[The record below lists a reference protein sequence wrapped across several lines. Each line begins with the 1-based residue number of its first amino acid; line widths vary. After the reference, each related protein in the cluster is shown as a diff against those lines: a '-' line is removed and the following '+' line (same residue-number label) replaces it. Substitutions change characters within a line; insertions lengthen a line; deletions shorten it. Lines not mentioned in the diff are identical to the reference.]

1 MTRRERVLAYGML
14 VPAFV
19 AVAALV
25 AWPIYVIAQI
35 SLRPGRSLDFSRL
48 LNQPLGSGN
57 FERVLGDPATLQA
70 FFNSLVYTG
79 GTIAP
84 AFLFGLVTALLF
96 NKQFP
101 ARRWLRSLLLM
112 PWAVPGV
119 IVSINF
125 LWLLDASYGVINY
138 LLRCLGL
145 LSSDLAWYVNTDT
158 AMLAVILP
166 TVWKSFPFFTI
177 TILAALQSIPD
188 SQYEAARVD
197 GGNPWQIFR
206 YVTWPG
212 ISGPAYLA
220 LVLNALWTFREFDII
235 YAATGGGPARA
246 TETLGILVYLEA
258 FSHFRMGTAAALG
271 VFMVAIAAVLV
282 MLGLRGIRESRL

>member
-14 VPAFV
+14 VPAFA

-35 SLRPGRSLDFSRL
+35 SLRPGRSLDFSRVL
-48 LNQPLGSGN
+48 SQPLGMGN
-57 FERVLGDPATLQA
+57 FERIFSDAATLHA
-70 FFNSLVYTG
+70 FLNSLIYTG

-84 AFLFGLVTALLF
+84 AFLFGMLAALLF
-96 NKQFP
+96 NREFP
-101 ARRWLRSLLLM
+101 ARRWLRSLMLV

-119 IVSINF
+119 IVSVNF
-125 LWLLDASYGVINY
+125 LWLLDASYGVVNY

-145 LSSDLAWYVNTDT
+145 LSTDLAWYVNTDT
-158 AMLAVILP
+158 AILAVIVP
-166 TVWKSFPFFTI
+166 TVWKSFPFFAI

-188 SQYEAARVD
+188 SHYEAAKVD
-197 GGNPWQIFR
+197 GASPWQIFR

-212 ISGPAYLA
+212 IRGPAYLA

-271 VFMVAIAAVLV
+271 VVMVAIAAVLV
-282 MLGLRGIRESRL
+282 TLGLRGIRESRL

>member
-1 MTRRERVLAYGML
+1 MTRRERALAYGML

-25 AWPIYVIAQI
+25 AWPVYVIAQI
-35 SLRPGRSLDFSRL
+35 SLRPGRSLDFSRV
-48 LNQPLGSGN
+48 LNQPLGTGN
-57 FERVLGDPATLQA
+57 FERIFGDPATLHA
-70 FFNSLVYTG
+70 LVNSLIYTS

-125 LWLLDASYGVINY
+125 LWLLDASYGVVNY

-188 SQYEAARVD
+188 SQYEAAKVD
-197 GGNPWQIFR
+197 GANPWQTFR

-235 YAATGGGPARA
+235 FASTGGGPARA

-271 VFMVAIAAVLV
+271 AVMVAIAAVLV

>member
-1 MTRRERVLAYGML
+1 MTQRERVLAYGML

-35 SLRPGRSLDFSRL
+35 SLRPGRSLDFSRV
-48 LNQPLGSGN
+48 LNQPLGTGN
-57 FERVLGDPATLQA
+57 FERIFGDAATLNA
-70 FFNSLVYTG
+70 LGNSLVYTA

-84 AFLFGLVTALLF
+84 AFLFGLLAALLF
-96 NKQFP
+96 NRQFP
-101 ARRWLRSLLLM
+101 ARRWLRSLMLM

-125 LWLLDASYGVINY
+125 LWLLDASYGVVNS
-138 LLRCLGL
+138 LLRGLGL

-158 AMLAVILP
+158 AMLAVIVP
-166 TVWKSFPFFTI
+166 TVWKSFPFFAI

-188 SQYEAARVD
+188 SQSEAAKVD
-197 GGNPWQIFR
+197 GASPWQTFR

-271 VFMVAIAAVLV
+271 VVMVAIAAVLV
-282 MLGLRGIRESRL
+282 LLGLRGIRESRL

>member
-14 VPAFV
+14 VPAFA

-35 SLRPGRSLDFSRL
+35 SLRPGRSLDFSRV
-48 LNQPLGSGN
+48 LNQPLGMGN
-57 FERVLGDPATLQA
+57 FERIFGDTVTLHA
-70 FFNSLVYTG
+70 LLNSVIYTG

-84 AFLFGLVTALLF
+84 AFLFGLLAALLF
-96 NKQFP
+96 NREFP
-101 ARRWLRSLLLM
+101 ARRWLRSLMLM

-125 LWLLDASYGVINY
+125 LWLLDASYGVVNY

-145 LSSDLAWYVNTDT
+145 LSTDLAWYVNTDT
-158 AMLAVILP
+158 AMIAVIVP
-166 TVWKSFPFFTI
+166 TVWKSFPFFAI

-188 SQYEAARVD
+188 SHYEAAKVD
-197 GGNPWQIFR
+197 GAGPWQTFR

-212 ISGPAYLA
+212 IRGPAYLA

-271 VFMVAIAAVLV
+271 VVMVAIAAVLV
-282 MLGLRGIRESRL
+282 LLGLRGIRESRL

>member
-14 VPAFV
+14 VPAFA
-19 AVAALV
+19 AVAILV

-35 SLRPGRSLDFSRL
+35 SLRPGRSLDFGRL
-48 LNQPLGSGN
+48 LNQPLGLGN
-57 FERVLGDPATLQA
+57 FERILGDPATVAA
-70 FFNSLVYTG
+70 FVNSLIYTG
-79 GTIAP
+79 GTIIP
-84 AFLFGLVTALLF
+84 AFLVGLLAALLF
-96 NKQFP
+96 NRQFP
-101 ARRWLRSLLLM
+101 LRRWLRSLLLM

-125 LWLLDASYGVINY
+125 LWLLDASYGVVNY
-138 LLRCLGL
+138 LLRSLGL

-158 AMLAVILP
+158 AMIAVILP
-166 TVWKSFPFFTI
+166 TVWKSFPFFAI

-188 SQYEAARVD
+188 SHYEAAKVD
-197 GGNPWQIFR
+197 GASHWQTFR

-212 ISGPAYLA
+212 ISGPTYLA

-235 YAATGGGPARA
+235 FAATGGGPARA

-271 VFMVAIAAVLV
+271 VVMVVIAAVLV
-282 MLGLRGIRESRL
+282 LLGLRGIRESKL